1 MFARISAATARR
13 PTHRPLIAKSIRK
26 QCIGTDETSRPFP
39 SPFPTRPTQ
48 PNKSDELA
56 LPVPVPITQ
65 NESHVEEPS
74 SHSSFRSSNS
84 DSNSYEGM
92 NETPLPPT
100 HHFDTY
106 QLLQALER
114 QGFTRSQA
122 EVVMK
127 GIKFKLRESSAFIR
141 QRLLLRSDLDN
152 ETYLFKAGLSELRT
166 EVQTMRRNDTH
177 MLQAEMAAVTRD
189 VESIGQKLREDVA
202 LMKNEITLDLNNRKN
217 EGREELKTI
226 EMKIQEMNNKLTVSL
241 GDVRTGIEAVRWET
255 IWKGMTGVA
264 AAALS
269 IAGLGYLLTRYAEH
283 KAETMRL
290 EKQRRKKQLREEA
303 RQSGMADMEVVY

>member
-13 PTHRPLIAKSIRK
+13 THRPLIAKSIRK
-26 QCIGTDETSRPFP
+26 RCIGTDETSRPFP

-48 PNKSDELA
+48 PNKNDELA

-65 NESHVEEPS
+65 SDTHVEEPY
-74 SHSSFRSSNS
+74 SHSSFRSNNS
-84 DSNSYEGM
+84 SNSYEGM

-152 ETYLFKAGLSELRT
+152 ETYLFKAGLSEMRT

-264 AAALS
+264 VAALS

-283 KAETMRL
+283 KAETIRL
-290 EKQRRKKQLREEA
+290 EKQRRKKQFREDA

>member
-1 MFARISAATARR
+1 
-13 PTHRPLIAKSIRK
+13 
-26 QCIGTDETSRPFP
+26 
-39 SPFPTRPTQ
+39 
-48 PNKSDELA
+48 
-56 LPVPVPITQ
+56 
-65 NESHVEEPS
+65 
-74 SHSSFRSSNS
+74 
-84 DSNSYEGM
+84 
-92 NETPLPPT
+92 
-100 HHFDTY
+100 
-106 QLLQALER
+106 
-114 QGFTRSQA
+114 
-122 EVVMK
+122 
-127 GIKFKLRESSAFIR
+127 
-141 QRLLLRSDLDN
+141 
-152 ETYLFKAGLSELRT
+152 
-166 EVQTMRRNDTH
+166 

-255 IWKGMTGVA
+255 IWKGMSKYWQCMTISTVTHHPPFIIAGVA

-303 RQSGMADMEVVY
+303 RQSGMADMEVVYWWSLIPNTIYLHH